1 MRSTQCVELDFG
13 MRNKSNSHWKPQLWL
28 IALIGVIVPRR
39 TRADWRQEWE
49 AELRYRESLLAEWD
63 QLNWRSKLDLL
74 WHSAG
79 AFADAL
85 WLQPQRWEDEMF
97 QDLRFGVRMLLKQP
111 GFTLIAILTLALGI
125 GANTAIFSVVNAVL
139 LRALPYPEP
148 GRLVRFWESNPGRD
162 WLEFGASAP
171 NFADWRKQQS
181 VYEQLAAY
189 EFNTFN
195 FTGSGEP
202 ERVAAVSVTANFF
215 SVLGVAPAHGRN
227 FLPEE
232 EQSGRNRVAILSD
245 GLWQRRFGADP
256 NLIGHQIQLNGES
269 YTVVGVMP
277 PRFQLTQGTEL
288 WAPLTLDPAVQPRRA
303 DRSIRNLSVIGRLK
317 PGVGL
322 AQAQAAI
329 DTIARQLEQQ
339 YPASNAGWGV
349 RMSTFYDWLVP
360 EQIRRSMLVLFAA
373 VGFVLLIACANV
385 ANLLL
390 ARASARQREMA
401 IRAALGA
408 SRWRVI
414 RQLLSESL
422 LLSTLG
428 GLVGLLLAFWCTN
441 LIKASTS
448 LDIPRL
454 DETRLDVKALGF
466 TFLIALITG
475 LIFGLAPAWQASRL
489 ALNETLKEG
498 GRSGGGS
505 QRQRLRG
512 ALVIA
517 EVALALVLLIGA
529 GLMIRSFAHLQNVP
543 LGFTPENVLTMR
555 LTLPAAK
562 YGQGAP
568 RVNFFDQLLQRLHGV
583 PGVIDASAV
592 TELPLAGGG
601 TWAEEVQLEGRAP
614 DGTPRSAGVN
624 AVLPRYFHT
633 MGIPLLAGR
642 DFTEQDRGA
651 FWLGETPL
659 TWIVNETFARRYWPN
674 ENPLG
679 KRFRIGDNR
688 NPFGTVIGVAGD
700 VRSLSL
706 EQEARPAF
714 YVSHG
719 HYSLPA
725 LTVVV
730 RTSAPP
736 EALTAALRAQ
746 VYALDPDLPVYNLRP
761 LEQVVANAAGQPR
774 FHTLLLGLF
783 SAAAALLA
791 AIGIYGVMTYTVTQR
806 THEIGIRLAL
816 GAQARDVRALVAG
829 QGLKLALTG
838 VALGLAAA
846 FALTRLMKSLLYAV
860 SPTDPLTFGVIALLL
875 LSVALL
881 ACWLPA
887 RRATKVDPMI
897 ALRHD

>member
-1 MRSTQCVELDFG
+1 MEDNLRAGMSSEEARRVALVKLGGVTQVQEL
-13 MRNKSNSHWKPQLWL
+13 H
-28 IALIGVIVPRR
+28 
-39 TRADWRQEWE
+39 
-49 AELRYRESLLAEWD
+49 RE
-63 QLNWRSKLDLL
+63 
-74 WHSAG
+74 
-79 AFADAL
+79 
-85 WLQPQRWEDEMF
+85 QRGLPMLETLF
-97 QDLRFGVRMLLKQP
+97 HDLRFGARMLFKNP
-111 GFTLIAILTLALGI
+111 GFTLIAVVTLALGI

-148 GRLVRFWESNPGRD
+148 GRLVRFWESNPGRG
-162 WLEFGASAP
+162 WLDFAASAP

-181 VYEQLAAY
+181 VCEQLAAY
-189 EFNTFN
+189 ELNTFN

-202 ERVAAVSVTANFF
+202 ERVAGVRVTANFF
-215 SVLGVAPAHGRN
+215 STLGVTPAHGRS

-245 GLWQRRFGADP
+245 GLWRRRFGAEE
-256 NLIGHQIQLNGES
+256 NLLGRQIQMNGES

-277 PRFQLTQGTEL
+277 PRFQLTPGMEL
-288 WAPLTLDPAVQPRRA
+288 WTPLTLDPAVQPQRA
-303 DRSIRNLSVIGRLK
+303 NRSIHNLSVIGRLK
-317 PGVGL
+317 PDVSL
-322 AQAQAAI
+322 AQAQAAM
-329 DTIARQLEQQ
+329 DTFARQLEQQ
-339 YPASNAGWGV
+339 YPASNTGWGV
-349 RMSTFYDWLVP
+349 RMSTFYDWIVP
-360 EQIRRSMLVLFAA
+360 EQIRRSMLTLFAA
-373 VGFVLLIACANV
+373 VGFVLLISCANV

-408 SRWRVI
+408 SRWRVM
-414 RQLLSESL
+414 RQLLSESV

-466 TFLIALITG
+466 TFLIALGAG
-475 LIFGLAPAWQASRL
+475 LIFGLAPAWQASKL

-498 GRSGGGS
+498 GRSGGGG

-517 EVALALVLLIGA
+517 EVALALVLLVGA

-543 LGFTPENVLTMR
+543 LGFAPENVLTMR
-555 LTLPAAK
+555 LTLPTAK

-568 RVNFFDQLLQRLHGV
+568 RVNFFDQLLQRLRAV

-601 TWAEEVQLEGRAP
+601 AWAEEVTLEGRAATP
-614 DGTPRSAGVN
+614 DGTQRSAGVN
-624 AVLPRYFHT
+624 AVPPRYFHT
-633 MGIPLLAGR
+633 MGIPLLTGR

-651 FWLGETPL
+651 FWLGETTL

-730 RTSAPP
+730 RTSAQP

-746 VYALDPDLPVYNLRP
+746 VYALDHDLPVYNIRP
-761 LEQVVANAAGQPR
+761 MEQIVSNAAGQPR
-774 FHTLLLGLF
+774 FQTLLMGLF
-783 SAAAALLA
+783 GAVALLLA
-791 AIGIYGVMTYTVTQR
+791 AIGIYGVMAYTVTQR
-806 THEIGIRLAL
+806 MREIGMRMAL

-881 ACWLPA
+881 ACWIPA
-887 RRATKVDPMI
+887 RRATKVDPLI
-897 ALRHD
+897 ALRNE